1 MKVRYCRHCQ
11 KAVPMFDDR
20 EYELLSDVHRQ
31 CRRAIKDYRQTHGV
45 SLEETP
51 LSQLYQ
57 PFIDL
62 YLQLAHTALV
72 FEVDEVMRRHYL
84 SRWKAYR
91 DEVRTNQT
99 IRVLLDF
106 PDEGIKQSITVIELD
121 TDTYRIEDITASLL
135 GFVEYGDVI
144 EAGKTGEDHLVFRRK
159 IEPTRWQT
167 SGFLLSHKVI
177 ESRQMRRILD
187 EVERQGGYSE
197 IIMGGNLLIALPP
210 DSQIDVGKNISDLVA
225 KIEAGKSAG

>member
-1 MKVRYCRHCQ
+1 MEVRYCRHCQ

-31 CRRAIKDYRQTHGV
+31 CLQVIKDYRQTHGV

-57 PFIDL
+57 PLFDL
-62 YLQLAHTALV
+62 YLQLAHTSLV

-121 TDTYRIEDITASLL
+121 TDTYRIEDIAASLL

-144 EAGKTGEDHLVFRRK
+144 KAGKAGEGHLVFKQK
-159 IEPTRWQT
+159 IEPTVWQT
-167 SGFLLSHKVI
+167 SSFLLSRKVM
-177 ESRQMRRILD
+177 ESSQMNRIL
-187 EVERQGGYSE
+187 EEIENQGGHSE
-197 IIMGGNLLIALPP
+197 IVMGGNLLIALPP
-210 DSQIDVGKNISDLVA
+210 DSQIGAGRNISDLVA
-225 KIEAGKSAG
+225 KIEAGQSAG